1 MGNDCAKGGNKG
13 INSKELKRQ
22 KTDELKSPISTMDP
36 APGMVQA
43 LKDPPQKPKVHYD
56 RNKRLTKITEMSGE
70 SHSQANVNRSTINE
84 ISEDGEFMTVN
95 DGQIENQL
103 LESIHEPPA
112 FNITPRAEQAKPQSL
127 IETKV
132 DQHQIVV
139 SKNEN

>member
-1 MGNDCAKGGNKG
+1 
-13 INSKELKRQ
+13 
-22 KTDELKSPISTMDP
+22 
-36 APGMVQA
+36 
-43 LKDPPQKPKVHYD
+43 
-56 RNKRLTKITEMSGE
+56 MSGE

-84 ISEDGEFMTVN
+84 ISEDGDFMTVN

-103 LESIHEPPA
+103 LESIHESPA